1 LTSHRFFVQPVSKKD
16 HMQKILLKRF
26 LGFFSQVQKPSRQ
39 LPRVLLKQVKH
50 DVRSTTESNIR
61 DIMLLIGK
69 HKIEEVKDTTLD
81 DMVYVLVKNEDIWKI
96 KFVQAFINIRKG
108 F

>member
-1 LTSHRFFVQPVSKKD
+1 
-16 HMQKILLKRF
+16 
-26 LGFFSQVQKPSRQ
+26 
-39 LPRVLLKQVKH
+39 
-50 DVRSTTESNIR
+50 
-61 DIMLLIGK
+61 MLLIGK

-96 KFVQAFINIRKG
+96 KFVQAFMNIRKG